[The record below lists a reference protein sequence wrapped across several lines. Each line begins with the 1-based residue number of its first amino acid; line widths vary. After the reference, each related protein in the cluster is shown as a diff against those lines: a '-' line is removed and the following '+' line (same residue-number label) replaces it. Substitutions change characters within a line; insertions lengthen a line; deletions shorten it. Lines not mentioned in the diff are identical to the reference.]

1 MLKDSPTEASN
12 PEKKPKMSPN
22 PEDGPDKEPEL
33 DEFEKQDMFAKKN
46 WIERKLRIDTHLMHN
61 GGLAWSSM
69 ELEVLKE
76 EFDPLDLSIR
86 NFTWTWALPN
96 MGDLDSLTKSQKHTI
111 ISSLKHC
118 CVQEGWDDLIGSL
131 VGDHKLCLA
140 ATFLEPLLWTS
151 VISKCFENPFW
162 YLDGKTGSDDEEG
175 NSSFAAMLNHLYQR
189 FLKSMSMS
197 HPIIFP
203 CVPC

>member
-1 MLKDSPTEASN
+1 
-12 PEKKPKMSPN
+12 MSPN
-22 PEDGPDKEPEL
+22 PEHDLDKEKDL
-33 DEFEKQDMFAKKN
+33 AEFKKQDMFAKIKR
-46 WIERKLRIDTHLMHN
+46 IERKLHGDTHLAHN

-69 ELEVLKE
+69 ELKVLKE
-76 EFDPLDLSIR
+76 EFGRLDLIIR
-86 NFTWTWALPN
+86 EFTWSWALPN
-96 MGDLDSLTKSQKHTI
+96 VGDLDCLSETQKATI

-162 YLDGKTGSDDEEG
+162 YLDGKTDSDDEEG
-175 NSSFAAMLNHLYQR
+175 NSSFATMLNHLYQR

-197 HPIIFP
+197 HLCHISVYPADNLASSF
-203 CVPC
+203 